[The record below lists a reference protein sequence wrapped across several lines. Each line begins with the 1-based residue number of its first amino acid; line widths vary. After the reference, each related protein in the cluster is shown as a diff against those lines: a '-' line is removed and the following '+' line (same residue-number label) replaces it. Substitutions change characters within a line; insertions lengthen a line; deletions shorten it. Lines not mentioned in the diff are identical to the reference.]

1 MSAMCEKAGKLKKKK
16 GQESER
22 QVPSLLVYSCNN
34 EGIDWSNYRERKE
47 IGKETCRWDSE

>member
-22 QVPSLLVYSCNN
+22 QVSSLLVYSCNN